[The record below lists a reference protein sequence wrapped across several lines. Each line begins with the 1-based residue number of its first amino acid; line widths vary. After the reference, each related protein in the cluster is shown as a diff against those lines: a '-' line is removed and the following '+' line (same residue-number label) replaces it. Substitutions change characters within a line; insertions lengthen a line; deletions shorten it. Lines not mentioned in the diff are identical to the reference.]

1 MDAPRVPRH
10 KYMAPNG
17 RSNIHNDGY
26 MTDTYTWSGPLG
38 RNLQVRSA
46 AYTSAVFGLCGGTIA
61 FDRRGRVV
69 TVCIA
74 PDFTV
79 RLRLLDPRTLATIAS
94 YDLPNRIIPPGAN
107 PFQSFTGGGYF
118 YLDNHDRAVIP
129 TSARHL
135 VVVALRGGASTP
147 RWELAR
153 DYDVSA
159 TVPAG
164 DGIGSVLPDH
174 RGLLWYVTRDAG
186 VIGVVNPRTGKVKTR
201 RLGEAIG
208 NSFAV
213 DPTRRCLCG
222 QRQGPVPL
230 RCHPQRRAARDMARA
245 LPQHRDGQ
253 AGPGR
258 CWHGHDSHVDG
269 AQVRSHHR

>member
-1 MDAPRVPRH
+1 MLAAVAFAAAVAATPALGAVPIPENPADRAGLVPFQGAPAKLKPISAPRVPRH

-135 VVVALRGGASTP
+135 VVVALRGGAEHP
-147 RWELAR
+147 ALGAGAR
-153 DYDVSA
+153 LRRERDRA
-159 TVPAG
+159 
-164 DGIGSVLPDH
+164 
-174 RGLLWYVTRDAG
+174 RGRRD
-186 VIGVVNPRTGKVKTR
+186 
-201 RLGEAIG
+201 RL
-208 NSFAV
+208 S
-213 DPTRRCLCG
+213 
-222 QRQGPVPL
+222 
-230 RCHPQRRAARDMARA
+230 AARPPGA
-245 LPQHRDGQ
+245 PVVRD
-253 AGPGR
+253 P
-258 CWHGHDSHVDG
+258 
-269 AQVRSHHR
+269 